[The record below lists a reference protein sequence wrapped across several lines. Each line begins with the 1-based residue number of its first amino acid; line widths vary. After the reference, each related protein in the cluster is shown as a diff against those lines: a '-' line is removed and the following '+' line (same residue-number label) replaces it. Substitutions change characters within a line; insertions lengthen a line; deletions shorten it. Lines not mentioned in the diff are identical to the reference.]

1 MNLSVAKAGS
11 RDELVR
17 DCAQILVD
25 LFADYNAEFR
35 EVTQRARQR
44 FEERDWRG
52 SQRDAVERIGLYSRY
67 VDSGVEL
74 MRRRLGDEV
83 HERSIWSSIKR
94 RYAEIIDPLPDAEFK
109 KTYFCSITRKTF
121 GTVGVD
127 PAVEFFA
134 LDLDPLGSVTTHV
147 ETKDYVNRGR
157 WSCWSRNCWRTFA
170 SARRTA
176 TSS

>member
-44 FEERDWRG
+44 FEARDWRG
-52 SQRDAVERIGLYSRY
+52 SQRDAVERIGLYSKY

-83 HERSIWSSIKR
+83 LERSIWSSIKR
-94 RYAEIIDPLPDAEFK
+94 RYAEIIDPQ
-109 KTYFCSITRKTF
+109 
-121 GTVGVD
+121 D
-127 PAVEFFA
+127 PTDE
-134 LDLDPLGSVTTHV
+134 P
-147 ETKDYVNRGR
+147 ET
-157 WSCWSRNCWRTFA
+157 
-170 SARRTA
+170 
-176 TSS
+176 